1 VVTDGLLNRVIR
13 GTTEGGRRMSKTAW
27 RWSGPPCP
35 RGHRGNVA
43 RRYRDCGIS
52 SRCTTSARAPTS
64 SSATTVLVV
73 ARRPRLKASVGSSPQ
88 RNRKRVSAEESIECL
103 GRSRHRRRRPSTR
116 SFKDGNPVFVQ
127 PISTLSQAG
136 PRDDTWIGLISRFRS
151 SVASRWA
158 LVRALILSS
167 VGSSSGPVGGVD
179 TG

>member
-1 VVTDGLLNRVIR
+1 
-13 GTTEGGRRMSKTAW
+13 M
-27 RWSGPPCP
+27 P
-35 RGHRGNVA
+35 R
-43 RRYRDCGIS
+43 
-52 SRCTTSARAPTS
+52 PES
-64 SSATTVLVV
+64 SSTTP
-73 ARRPRLKASVGSSPQ
+73 AF
-88 RNRKRVSAEESIECL
+88 
-103 GRSRHRRRRPSTR
+103 TR
-116 SFKDGNPVFVQ
+116 SFKAGNPVFVQPISTLSQADPRDEAWIGLISRFRSSAASRWALVRALILSNRVFVQ